1 MRCQEESL
9 ANDDWRDLEHLVAN
23 IQKGLAPE
31 AKVEHNVKLP
41 GRDSET
47 ERQIDVLV
55 TQQIGQYE
63 MKIAI
68 DCKDYK
74 TPVDVKGVEEFV
86 GMVQDVGAHKGVLV
100 CPAGF
105 TSTAKKLAKKRQIEL
120 YRPVDT
126 GDHKWRVRAT
136 IPATFEVVAATM
148 SLALS
153 YEYPQPMAIKE
164 NFFNI
169 EAQAPDGT
177 KLGTAA
183 EAAMTTWNAGQ
194 YPTEPGNY
202 DGLPIFPM
210 PEVLV
215 DGHYGG
221 LVPVQITLSLR
232 VSSTR
237 YFGQLAIDRL
247 SGFLDEQ
254 TGLTIANSF
263 VVGAI
268 NVEEIQSQW
277 KRLDETEEAPIAP
290 VLCLRGLTG
299 FVR

>member
-1 MRCQEESL
+1 M
-9 ANDDWRDLEHLVAN
+9 ANNDWRDLEHLVAN
-23 IQKGLAPE
+23 IQRKLAPE

-74 TPVDVKGVEEFV
+74 TPVDVKGVEEFM
-86 GMVQDVGAHKGVLV
+86 GMVEDVGAHKGVLV

-105 TSTAKKLAKKRQIEL
+105 SASAKKLAKKRQIEL

-126 GDHKWRVRAT
+126 GDHKWRITAT
-136 IPATFEVVAATM
+136 IPVTFEVVTAAM
-148 SLALS
+148 SFSLS
-153 YEYPQPMAIKE
+153 YEYPQPIAIREK
-164 NFFNI
+164 FFSI
-169 EAQAPDGT
+169 DVQAPDGT

-183 EAAMTTWNAGQ
+183 ETAMKAWSAGR
-194 YPTEPGNY
+194 YPSEPGVY
-202 DGLPIFPM
+202 DGLAIFPI

-215 DGHYGG
+215 DGQYGG
-221 LVPVQITLSLR
+221 LVPVKMMLNLS
-232 VSSTR
+232 VSSKM
-237 YFGQLAIDRL
+237 YFGQLNIDRL

-263 VVGAI
+263 VVGGI
-268 NVEEIQSQW
+268 NPDEIQSQW
-277 KRLDETEEAPIAP
+277 TRLERTEEAPIPP
-290 VLCLRGLTG
+290 VLSLRGLTG
-299 FVR
+299 FAR